1 MNGNPELDE
10 GFTQIA
16 NELLTALAKAQMQG
30 TITGRERAVID
41 FVIRYTYGYH
51 EENGN
56 FRTSF
61 IAKELE
67 TTSYNVS
74 KILKRLQEK
83 NIIVRDGDEI
93 AFNKHYNDWKTVK
106 LPYHKSKLFRGKF
119 ANSGNIVT
127 DGNIANSCNK
137 TLQSVATDIAIS
149 GNIDP
154 EQEQLKTNLIDTLNK
169 TNKYNINK
177 TIKKEIIKERKII
190 FNNQIFKFENIPK
203 EKLEKWKEA
212 FPNCNVDLELKKM
225 EAWLAANPERLKKNY
240 EKFIVNWLGRAK
252 GEESAKNK
260 GNNGRYIPITGERK
274 FTGLDA
280 NAGEW

>member
-41 FVIRYTYGYH
+41 FIIRSTYGYRK
-51 EENGN
+51 ENASL
-56 FRTSF
+56 RTSF

-67 TTSYNVS
+67 TTSYNIS

-106 LPYHKSKLFRGKF
+106 LPNHF
-119 ANSGNIVT
+119 ATSG
-127 DGNIANSCNK
+127 NK
-137 TLQSVATDIAIS
+137 TLQPVATDIATS

-154 EQEQLKTNLIDTLNK
+154 KQEQLKTNPIDTLNK

-177 TIKKEIIKERKII
+177 TIKKEIIKERKIT
-190 FNNQIFKFENIPK
+190 FNKETFKIENIPK
-203 EKLEKWKEA
+203 EKIDKWKEA
-212 FPNCNVDLELKKM
+212 FLNCNVDLELKKM

-240 EKFIVNWLGRAK
+240 EKFIVN
-252 GEESAKNK
+252 
-260 GNNGRYIPITGERK
+260 
-274 FTGLDA
+274 
-280 NAGEW
+280 

>member
-16 NELLTALAKAQMQG
+16 NELLEALAKAQMQG

-41 FVIRYTYGYH
+41 FIIRSTYGYRK
-51 EENGN
+51 ENASL
-56 FRTSF
+56 RTSF

-106 LPYHKSKLFRGKF
+106 LPNHF
-119 ANSGNIVT
+119 ATSG
-127 DGNIANSCNK
+127 NK
-137 TLQSVATDIAIS
+137 TLQPVATDIATS

-154 EQEQLKTNLIDTLNK
+154 KQEQLKTNPIDTLNK

-177 TIKKEIIKERKII
+177 TIKKEIIKERKIT
-190 FNNQIFKFENIPK
+190 FNKETFKIENIPK
-203 EKLEKWKEA
+203 EKIDKWKEA
-212 FPNCNVDLELKKM
+212 FLNCNVDLELKKM

-240 EKFIVNWLGRAK
+240 EKFIVN
-252 GEESAKNK
+252 
-260 GNNGRYIPITGERK
+260 
-274 FTGLDA
+274 
-280 NAGEW
+280 

>member
-41 FVIRYTYGYH
+41 FIIRNTYGYRK
-51 EENGN
+51 EYASL
-56 FRTSF
+56 RTSF

-67 TTSYNVS
+67 TTSYNIS

-106 LPYHKSKLFRGKF
+106 LPNHF
-119 ANSGNIVT
+119 ATSG
-127 DGNIANSCNK
+127 NK
-137 TLQSVATDIAIS
+137 TLQPVATDIATS

-154 EQEQLKTNLIDTLNK
+154 EQKQLETEPVNLLNK
-169 TNKYNINK
+169 TSLNK
-177 TIKKEIIKERKII
+177 TINITKERNIKERKII
-190 FNNQIFKFENIPK
+190 FNNRTFKFENIPK
-203 EKLEKWKEA
+203 EKCEKWKEA
-212 FPNCNVDLELKKM
+212 FSNCNVELEIKKM
-225 EAWLAANPERLKKNY
+225 EAWLAANPTKHKKNY
-240 EKFIVNWLGRAK
+240 EKFIVNWLARAK
-252 GEESAKNK
+252 GEENAKNK

>member
-16 NELLTALAKAQMQG
+16 NELLEALAKAQMQG

-41 FVIRYTYGYH
+41 FIIRSTYGYRK
-51 EENGN
+51 ENASL
-56 FRTSF
+56 RTSF
-61 IAKELE
+61 IARELE

-93 AFNKHYNDWKTVK
+93 VFNKHYNDWRIVK
-106 LPYHKSKLFRGKF
+106 LPNHF
-119 ANSGNIVT
+119 ATSGNIAT
-127 DGNIANSCNK
+127 SGNK
-137 TLQSVATDIAIS
+137 TLQSFATDIATS

-154 EQEQLKTNLIDTLNK
+154 EEKQLETEPVNLLNK

-177 TIKKEIIKERKII
+177 TIKKEIIKERKTCPEFISGI
-190 FNNQIFKFENIPK
+190 TFNKQTFKFENIPK
-203 EKLEKWKEA
+203 EKIDKWIEA
-212 FPNCNVDLELKKM
+212 FPNCNIDMELKKM
-225 EAWLAANPERLKKNY
+225 EAWLTANSTKHKKNY

-252 GEESAKNK
+252 GEENGKNK
-260 GNNGRYIPITGERK
+260 RNNGRYIPITGERK

>member
-41 FVIRYTYGYH
+41 FIIRSTYGYRK
-51 EENGN
+51 ENASL
-56 FRTSF
+56 RTSF

-83 NIIVRDGDEI
+83 NIIVRDDDEI
-93 AFNKHYNDWKTVK
+93 AFNKHYNDWRTVK
-106 LPYHKSKLFRGKF
+106 LPNHF
-119 ANSGNIVT
+119 ATSGNIAT
-127 DGNIANSCNK
+127 SGNK
-137 TLQSVATDIAIS
+137 TLQPVTTDIATS
-149 GNIDP
+149 GNIDH
-154 EQEQLKTNLIDTLNK
+154 EQEQLKTNPIDTLNK

-177 TIKKEIIKERKII
+177 TTKREINIKERKIT

-203 EKLEKWKEA
+203 EKIEKWKEA
-212 FPNCNVDLELKKM
+212 FPNCNVDLELKRM
-225 EAWLAANPERLKKNY
+225 EAWLMANPERLKKNY
-240 EKFIVNWLGRAK
+240 EKFIVSWLSRAK
-252 GEESAKNK
+252 GEENAKNK
-260 GNNGRYIPITGERK
+260 GSNGRYIPITGERK